1 MLLFLINSPALIG
14 PQNLVLSIALPCPTA
29 PLSGGFY
36 LLAWALTGHR
46 GFQAFSWGSL
56 STIRSVDLSS
66 FLGLEFLRP
75 LLAWI
80 AVCDKWVCVLE
91 TSAVFPHI
99 FFFKS
104 SYLHFGKQLV
114 RNLKTYF
121 FFFKLGNCSRQISC
135 EFKTYLVF
143 KVSSSIVRATQRIP
157 VSNKTKQNK
166 QTNKQNR

>member
-99 FFFKS
+99 FFLKVLTCILES
-104 SYLHFGKQLV
+104 SWSET
-114 RNLKTYF
+114 LKPI